1 MSQPRRYR
9 FVTADVFTSRAF
21 GGNPL
26 AVFPR
31 AEGLPPETMQAIAR
45 EFNFS
50 ETTFVLPPERSGS
63 TRRVRIFTPRAELP
77 FAGHPTI
84 GTAHVL
90 VATGLV
96 GGAPGASAERG
107 AGGAPGGAAGTGMER
122 GAGASGHGTVDLVF
136 DEGVGPIPVQVT
148 LEEGQP
154 RFAEMTVAKLPESG
168 PAPPDDTALAA
179 MLSLS
184 PDDLLGAPFQPQA
197 FSCGLPFL
205 YVPLRSRQALSRARL
220 DTSLWRGTLR
230 ESWARD
236 VFVLAWD
243 GPPGGPVL
251 HARMFAPGSGIE
263 EDPATGSAAAALS
276 GYLAARDA
284 STAPTL
290 QWTIN
295 QGADMGRPSLLR
307 VLADRSDGRITRVRV
322 GGSSVLMTEGE
333 LLLEPPE

>member
-1 MSQPRRYR
+1 
-9 FVTADVFTSRAF
+9 
-21 GGNPL
+21 
-26 AVFPR
+26 
-31 AEGLPPETMQAIAR
+31 
-45 EFNFS
+45 
-50 ETTFVLPPERSGS
+50 
-63 TRRVRIFTPRAELP
+63 
-77 FAGHPTI
+77 
-84 GTAHVL
+84 VL

-96 GGAPGASAERG
+96 GGAPRTERD
-107 AGGAPGGAAGTGMER
+107 
-122 GAGASGHGTVDLVF
+122 AGASGHGTVDLVF

-168 PAPPDDTALAA
+168 PAPPDDAALAA

-205 YVPLRSRQALSRARL
+205 YVPLRSRQALSRSRL

-284 STAPTL
+284 STALTL

-307 VLADRSDGRITRVRV
+307 VLADRSDGRITKVRV
-322 GGSSVLMTEGE
+322 GGSSVVMTEGE

>member
-1 MSQPRRYR
+1 LSQPKRCR
-9 FVTADVFTSRAF
+9 FVTADVFTGRPF

-31 AEGLPPETMQAIAR
+31 AEGIPVETMQAIAR

-90 VATGLV
+90 VATGV
-96 GGAPGASAERG
+96 IGASAGAPGS
-107 AGGAPGGAAGTGMER
+107 GTI
-122 GAGASGHGTVDLVF
+122 DLVF

-148 LEEGQP
+148 LEEGTP
-154 RFAEMTVAKLPESG
+154 RFAEMTVARLPEPG
-168 PAPPDDTALAA
+168 PAPPDDPALAA

-184 PDDLLGAPFQPQA
+184 PDDLLGPPFQPQA

-205 YVPLRSRQALSRARL
+205 YVPLRSRQALSRSRL
-220 DTSLWRGTLR
+220 EVSLWRDTLR
-230 ESWARD
+230 DFWAKD
-236 VFVLAWD
+236 VFVMAWD
-243 GPPGGPVL
+243 GTPGGPVL

-276 GYLAARDA
+276 GYLAARDGSA
-284 STAPTL
+284 ATIL

-307 VLADRSDGRITRVRV
+307 VIADRSGGRLTRVRV
-322 GGSSVLMTEGE
+322 GGSSVIMTEGE
-333 LLLEPPE
+333 LLLELSD

>member
-1 MSQPRRYR
+1 MSQPKRWR
-9 FVTADVFTSRAF
+9 FVTADVFTGRPF

-90 VATGLV
+90 VATGV
-96 GGAPGASAERG
+96 V
-107 AGGAPGGAAGTGMER
+107 GAAS
-122 GAGASGHGTVDLVF
+122 SGLGLVDLVF
-136 DEGVGPIPVQVT
+136 DEGVGPIPVQVM
-148 LEEGQP
+148 LEEGRP
-154 RFAEMTVAKLPESG
+154 RFAEMTVARLPEAG
-168 PAPPDDTALAA
+168 PAPPDSALLAA

-220 DTSLWRGTLR
+220 DVAAWRATLK
-230 ESWARD
+230 EFWAND

-284 STAPTL
+284 SAAATL

-307 VLADRSDGRITRVRV
+307 VLADRSGGRLTRVRV
-322 GGSSVLMTEGE
+322 GGSSVIMTEGE
-333 LLLEPPE
+333 LLLEPSE

>member
-1 MSQPRRYR
+1 MSAVGRPPRRYR

-96 GGAPGASAERG
+96 GGAPRTERD
-107 AGGAPGGAAGTGMER
+107 
-122 GAGASGHGTVDLVF
+122 AGASGHGTVDLVF

-168 PAPPDDTALAA
+168 PAPPDDAALAA

-205 YVPLRSRQALSRARL
+205 YVPLRSRQALSRSRL

-284 STAPTL
+284 STALTL

-307 VLADRSDGRITRVRV
+307 VLADRSDGRITKVRV
-322 GGSSVLMTEGE
+322 GGSSVVMTEGE

>member
-1 MSQPRRYR
+1 VSSPRRYR
-9 FVTADVFTSRAF
+9 FVTADVFTSRPF

-31 AEGLPPETMQAIAR
+31 AEGLPPETMQAIAK

-63 TRRVRIFTPRAELP
+63 TRRVRIFTPRTELP

-96 GGAPGASAERG
+96 GGGA
-107 AGGAPGGAAGTGMER
+107 ER
-122 GAGASGHGTVDLVF
+122 GAGASGQGSIDLVF

-148 LEEGQP
+148 LEAGQP
-154 RFAEMTVAKLPESG
+154 VFAEMTVAKLPESG
-168 PAPPDDTALAA
+168 PAPSDDAALAT

-184 PDDLLGAPFQPQA
+184 PDDLLGAPFQPQP

-230 ESWARD
+230 ESWAKD

-263 EDPATGSAAAALS
+263 EDPATGSAAAALA
-276 GYLAARDA
+276 GYLAARDGSA
-284 STAPTL
+284 AATL

-307 VLADRSDGRITRVRV
+307 VLADRSDGRLTRVRV
-322 GGSSVLMTEGE
+322 GGSSVIMTEGE
-333 LLLEPPE
+333 LLLEPSE

>member
-1 MSQPRRYR
+1 VNSPRRYR
-9 FVTADVFTSRAF
+9 FVTADVFTSRPF

-31 AEGLPPETMQAIAR
+31 AEGLPPETMQAIAK

-63 TRRVRIFTPRAELP
+63 TRRVRIFTPRTELP

-96 GGAPGASAERG
+96 GGGAERG
-107 AGGAPGGAAGTGMER
+107 AGGASGGPAGAGAER
-122 GAGASGHGTVDLVF
+122 GAGASGQGTIDLVF

-154 RFAEMTVAKLPESG
+154 SFAEMTVAKLPESG
-168 PAPPDDTALAA
+168 PAPSDDAALAA

-230 ESWARD
+230 ESWAKD

-263 EDPATGSAAAALS
+263 EDPATGSAAAALA
-276 GYLAARDA
+276 GYLAARDGSA
-284 STAPTL
+284 AATL

-307 VLADRSDGRITRVRV
+307 VLADRSGGRLTRVRV
-322 GGSSVLMTEGE
+322 GGSSVIMTEGE
-333 LLLEPPE
+333 LLLEPSE

>member
-1 MSQPRRYR
+1 MSHPKRYR
-9 FVTADVFTSRAF
+9 FVTADVFTGRPF

-31 AEGLPPETMQAIAR
+31 AEGIPVETMQAIAR

-90 VATGLV
+90 VATGVV
-96 GGAPGASAERG
+96 GSS
-107 AGGAPGGAAGTGMER
+107 
-122 GAGASGHGTVDLVF
+122 AGASDATDRGLGATGSGTIDLVF

-148 LEEGQP
+148 LEEGRP
-154 RFAEMTVAKLPESG
+154 RFAEMTVARMPEPG
-168 PAPPDDTALAA
+168 PAPPEPALLAA

-184 PDDLLGAPFQPQA
+184 PDDLLGPPFQPQA

-205 YVPLRSRQALSRARL
+205 YVPLRSRQALSRSRL
-220 DTSLWRGTLR
+220 DVALWRGTLR
-230 ESWARD
+230 EFWAKD
-236 VFVLAWD
+236 VFVMAWD
-243 GPPGGPVL
+243 TAPGGPVL

-284 STAPTL
+284 SAAATL

-307 VLADRSDGRITRVRV
+307 VLADRSSGRLTRVRV
-322 GGSSVLMTEGE
+322 GGSSVIMTEGE
-333 LLLEPPE
+333 LLLQPQE

>member
-1 MSQPRRYR
+1 MSAPRRYR
-9 FVTADVFTSRAF
+9 FVTADVFTGRAF

-63 TRRVRIFTPRAELP
+63 TRRVRIFTPRTELP

-96 GGAPGASAERG
+96 GG
-107 AGGAPGGAAGTGMER
+107 
-122 GAGASGHGTVDLVF
+122 GAGAETSGHGSVDLVF

-148 LEEGQP
+148 LEEGRP
-154 RFAEMTVAKLPESG
+154 RFTEMTVARLPESG
-168 PAPPDDTALAA
+168 PAPPDGAALAA

-220 DTSLWRGTLR
+220 DVSLWRTTLK
-230 ESWARD
+230 EFWAND

-243 GPPGGPVL
+243 GPPGGPAL

-284 STAPTL
+284 STTATL

-307 VLADRSDGRITRVRV
+307 VIADRAAGRLTKVRV
-322 GGSSVLMTEGE
+322 GGSSVIMTEGE
-333 LLLEPPE
+333 LLLEPTE